1 MVWIIFLSCSLPLG
15 YLETVLISNR
25 LGECK
30 SFSAVPGR
38 RCLPRYSGL
47 NFSCIIQKL
56 WRPHCHAEPILWPR
70 PIVSAH
76 SHRHHRT
83 GCCRTKNIWPCSS
96 FVPTHHFPTLNVW
109 CSFYFL
115 LGSKAINSSL
125 RLHPITAPVPAGRNN
140 SDLCGI
146 WLHCSMDI
154 CGRFQTLTS
163 GLKLNATV
171 CWLRAICRRLL
182 TEESGEDLVFSWSL
196 V

>member
-38 RCLPRYSGL
+38 RRLPRYSGL

-70 PIVSAH
+70 PVVSAH

-125 RLHPITAPVPAGRNN
+125 RLHPIPAPVPAGRNN

-146 WLHCSMDI
+146 WLHWVWTSVGVSRLWPLDWSWMR
-154 CGRFQTLTS
+154 RFAGWEQF
-163 GLKLNATV
+163 V
-171 CWLRAICRRLL
+171 VDCWLKKVEK
-182 TEESGEDLVFSWSL
+182 T
-196 V
+196 